1 MLRNPATWRSAELL
15 SKLLRPPVVHS
26 PFRTTNSSPT
36 PLHLSLLPIS
46 IFTSFVLLFVRPP
59 SHTYFLPPFHF
70 LFLSRVVRA
79 ILPVKM
85 DMNHLI
91 GQRFNLISKS
101 DIRYVGTL
109 HEINPEASTIALQ
122 NVVSFGTEGRRGNP
136 AEEIPPSNSIYEYI
150 VFRGSDVKDISVA
163 DDTKENAQP
172 EPPRMPDDPAILGS
186 TPQPGPGPQ
195 VFPQQPQQPP
205 QQPLQQ
211 PPQGP
216 RPPPPGYPQQPQFQ
230 GYYPPYGPRYPPFPP
245 GPGYPAM
252 PYGAPPGWYPPGQG
266 FPQPPGQ
273 FPPQMPIGPP
283 GPHRTPPTQ
292 GAAPTGPKATSELPV
307 SDRPVSK
314 PPGQEPTA
322 APAPARPVDS
332 APTPPIESKP
342 SVAEAVKA
350 TTSPTERAPPT
361 GPRAGR
367 APPVIPITTPA
378 KPSVPVAASAP
389 LAPANAN
396 NVTQG
401 TAQAAITEATRA
413 ATAAV
418 AAAMAKLPQ
427 PNGQKKPQPGDVS
440 VEGITRQMG
449 EMKPYEASRAPRG
462 GQQTRGRGG
471 HRGQHHAQA
480 NKKVEVPKTDYDFE
494 TANAKFNKQDLVKE
508 AIATG
513 SPVEEVESPAQT
525 TNVAELAPTT
535 QSASVYNKST
545 SFFDNISSE
554 ARDREEG
561 TGARSVGREWRG
573 EEEKRNI
580 ETFGQGSVDGYRSSY
595 RGRGRGRGYGR
606 GRGGYGR
613 GYGSRGRG
621 GRPQSTGVPTAN

>member
-1 MLRNPATWRSAELL
+1 
-15 SKLLRPPVVHS
+15 
-26 PFRTTNSSPT
+26 
-36 PLHLSLLPIS
+36 
-46 IFTSFVLLFVRPP
+46 
-59 SHTYFLPPFHF
+59 
-70 LFLSRVVRA
+70 
-79 ILPVKM
+79 M

-136 AEEIPPSNSIYEYI
+136 AEEIPPSNSVYEYI

-163 DDTKENAQP
+163 EDTKENELP
-172 EPPRMPDDPAILGS
+172 EPPQIPDDPAILGS
-186 TPQPGPGPQ
+186 VPRPGPGPQ
-195 VFPQQPQQPP
+195 GLSPQPQQPP
-205 QQPLQQ
+205 QQPHQQ

-230 GYYPPYGPRYPPFPP
+230 GYYPPSPYGPRYPPFPP

-252 PYGAPPGWYPPGQG
+252 PYGAPPGWYPPPGQG
-266 FPQPPGQ
+266 FPQAPGQ
-273 FPPQMPIGPP
+273 FPPQIPIGPL
-283 GPHRTPPTQ
+283 GQHQTPPSQ
-292 GAAPTGPKATSELPV
+292 QSAPTGPRATSELPV
-307 SDRPVSK
+307 GDRPVSK
-314 PPGQEPTA
+314 PVSQEATP
-322 APAPARPVDS
+322 APAPVAPAGN
-332 APTPPIESKP
+332 APTPPVESKP

-350 TTSPTERAPPT
+350 TTASPAARVPPT
-361 GPRAGR
+361 GLRAGR
-367 APPVIPITTPA
+367 APPVVPITPA
-378 KPSVPVAASAP
+378 KPSVPAAANAP
-389 LAPANAN
+389 LAPATVN

-427 PNGQKKPQPGDVS
+427 PNGSKKPQHADPS
-440 VEGITRQMG
+440 VEGVTKQLG
-449 EMKPYEASRAPRG
+449 ELKPYDANRAPRG
-462 GQQTRGRGG
+462 GQHPRGRGA
-471 HRGQHHAQA
+471 HRGQFQGQA

-513 SPVEEVESPAQT
+513 SPVEEVESPAQ
-525 TNVAELAPTT
+525 PTT
-535 QSASVYNKST
+535 TADLPATTQTANVYNRTT

-554 ARDREEG
+554 SRDREENSG
-561 TGARSVGREWRG
+561 GRPVGREWRG

-606 GRGGYGR
+606 GRGSYNR

-621 GRPQSTGVPTAN
+621 GRNISQSTGVPTAN

>member
-1 MLRNPATWRSAELL
+1 
-15 SKLLRPPVVHS
+15 
-26 PFRTTNSSPT
+26 
-36 PLHLSLLPIS
+36 
-46 IFTSFVLLFVRPP
+46 
-59 SHTYFLPPFHF
+59 
-70 LFLSRVVRA
+70 
-79 ILPVKM
+79 M

-122 NVVSFGTEGRRGNP
+122 NVVSYGTEGRRGNP
-136 AEEIPPSNSIYEYI
+136 AEELPPSSSVYEYI

-163 DDTKENAQP
+163 EDKKENAQP
-172 EPPRMPDDPAILGS
+172 EPPQMPDDPAILGS
-186 TPQPGPGPQ
+186 VPRPGPGSGPGPVPQ
-195 VFPQQPQQPP
+195 GLPSQPQP

-230 GYYPPYGPRYPPFPP
+230 GYYNPYGPRYPPFPP

-252 PYGAPPGWYPPGQG
+252 PYGAPPGWYPPPGQG
-266 FPQPPGQ
+266 FPPGPGQ
-273 FPPQMPIGPP
+273 FPPQVPIGPP
-283 GPHRTPPTQ
+283 GQHQTPPSQ
-292 GAAPTGPKATSELPV
+292 RAAPTAPKTTSELPV
-307 SDRPVSK
+307 GDRPLNK
-314 PPGQEPTA
+314 PAVQDASPAVTA
-322 APAPARPVDS
+322 ATETAPPPPV
-332 APTPPIESKP
+332 ESKP

-350 TTSPTERAPPT
+350 TTAGPAERAPPT
-361 GPRAGR
+361 GPSGR
-367 APPVIPITTPA
+367 APPVIPITPA
-378 KPSVPVAASAP
+378 KTSVPASANAP
-389 LAPANAN
+389 LAPAAVN

-401 TAQAAITEATRA
+401 TAQAAISEATRA

-427 PNGQKKPQPGDVS
+427 PNGQKKPQHADTS
-440 VEGITRQMG
+440 VEGITKQMG
-449 EMKPYEASRAPRG
+449 DMKPYDSRASRG
-462 GQQTRGRGG
+462 GQHARGRGG
-471 HRGQHHAQA
+471 HRGQHQAQA
-480 NKKVEVPKTDYDFE
+480 NKKVEVPQTDYDFE

-508 AIATG
+508 AIASG
-513 SPVEEVESPAQT
+513 SPLEEAESPAQIAT
-525 TNVAELAPTT
+525 AAEPPTTT
-535 QSASVYNKST
+535 QSATVYNKST

-561 TGARSVGREWRG
+561 SNVRPGGREWRG

-621 GRPQSTGVPTAN
+621 GRNMSQSTGVPTAN